1 MAKSMTWFQ
10 LLKLC
15 KKHGRLKVLEIL
27 KLQNQQLENAQAQ
40 IWADG
45 GTCPPGLNAQIA
57 KQLETITI
65 LSFMTDQ
72 DVLDKLG
79 GRKR

>member
-1 MAKSMTWFQ
+1 MAKSMSWFQ

-15 KKHGRLKVLEIL
+15 KKEGRQKVLAVL
-27 KLQNQQLENAQAQ
+27 KMQTQQLENMQAS

-45 GTCPPGLNAQIA
+45 GTCPPGLNATIA
-57 KQLETITI
+57 KQLETIAI